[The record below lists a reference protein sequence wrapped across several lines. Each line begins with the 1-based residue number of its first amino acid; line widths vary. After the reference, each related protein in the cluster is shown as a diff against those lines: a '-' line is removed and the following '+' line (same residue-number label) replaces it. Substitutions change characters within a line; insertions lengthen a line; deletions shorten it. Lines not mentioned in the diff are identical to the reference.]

1 MGPLVGA
8 FQAAMPDTGY
18 AHMLV
23 GLTLKMVQ

>member
-18 AHMLV
+18 AHMV
-23 GLTLKMVQ
+23 GGLTPKMV